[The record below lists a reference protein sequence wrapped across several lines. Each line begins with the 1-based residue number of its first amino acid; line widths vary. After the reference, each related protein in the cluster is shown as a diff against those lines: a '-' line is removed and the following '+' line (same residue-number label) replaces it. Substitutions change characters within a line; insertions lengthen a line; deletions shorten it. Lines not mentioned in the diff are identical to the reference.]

1 MSQKGKPA
9 EREETDM
16 IRISRKAQRGFTLIE
31 LMIVVAIIGILA
43 AVAIPAFMDYMKKGK
58 RSEAELNL
66 NAIGKSA
73 KTYYTEHSQFPQTA
87 SPGLTPAAA
96 CCGQPGNKCV
106 VNAADWTGVASWDA
120 LDFQITEP
128 NYFQY
133 NYTTSATDVMAATAT
148 GDLDCDTTTVTYT
161 LDGTAPGG
169 NAAVALTKP
178 PRGD

>member
-1 MSQKGKPA
+1 
-9 EREETDM
+9 M
-16 IRISRKAQRGFTLIE
+16 IRISRKNQKGFTLIE

-43 AVAIPAFMDYMKKGK
+43 AVAIPAFLDYMKKGK

-73 KTYYTEHSQFPQTA
+73 KTYYVEHSEYPQVAT
-87 SPGLTPAAA
+87 PGLTPAAA
-96 CCGQPGNKCV
+96 CCGQTNNKCA
-106 VNAADWTGVASWDA
+106 VNSTDWEGIPAWDA

-133 NYTTSATDVMAATAT
+133 DYTTSGGNNFAATAT
-148 GDLDCDTTTVTYT
+148 GDLDCDNTTVVYT
-161 LDGTAPGG
+161 LNGTAPDG
-169 NAAVALTKP
+169 NPGVALTKP